1 MQNPGYDA
9 WGICGLIILA
19 ICLIWLGINKLR
31 DKFQKSKKT
40 NACDYKG
47 GGIKVLSEEDTKKYA
62 GQNVCTVSFKDN
74 TVVSAHLD
82 ATVAIKKAREKGYLE
97 PVCFYV
103 PMPGEKLIF
112 PERSESATA

>member
-40 NACDYKG
+40 NACDYEG
-47 GGIKVLSEEDTKKYA
+47 GGIKVLSEEDTE
-62 GQNVCTVSFKDN
+62 VCGPECLHGKLQRQHSGVGAPRCDSRHQE
-74 TVVSAHLD
+74 SS
-82 ATVAIKKAREKGYLE
+82 
-97 PVCFYV
+97 
-103 PMPGEKLIF
+103 GEGI
-112 PERSESATA
+112 S